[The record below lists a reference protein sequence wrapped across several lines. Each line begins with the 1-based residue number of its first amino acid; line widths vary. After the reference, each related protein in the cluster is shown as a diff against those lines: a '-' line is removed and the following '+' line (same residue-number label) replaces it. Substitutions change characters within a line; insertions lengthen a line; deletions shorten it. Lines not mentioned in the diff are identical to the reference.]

1 MPKKER
7 YVFVQPNPDISVVRQ
22 CALLG
27 ISRASHYYA
36 PKPESGLNIS
46 LMNRV
51 DEIYTR
57 QPYLGAVKITEKL
70 NRTLEEN
77 VNHKRIER
85 LMSLM
90 GIQAIR
96 PKKNLSKNAK
106 KHPKYPY
113 LLNKLVINHPN
124 QVWGTD
130 ITYIRANGQWFY
142 LVAILDWYSRFVV
155 SWKLSRSLESDF
167 CQTCLREALKIAIPE
182 IHNSDQG
189 VQFTAEE
196 YLAILKAYESIR
208 ISMDGR
214 GRCFDNI
221 FTERLWRSVKYEEV
235 YLKEYRS
242 FREAEI
248 SLAQYFFDYNF
259 ERPHES
265 LDYQMPSE
273 AYFGLDLYEQKKNE
287 AAGAILRAETEAGRF
302 LIPGMPKIFTP
313 IISNNPKVEISHI

>member
-1 MPKKER
+1 M
-7 YVFVQPNPDISVVRQ
+7 RQ
-22 CALLG
+22 
-27 ISRASHYYA
+27 I
-36 PKPESGLNIS
+36 
-46 LMNRV
+46 

-57 QPYLGAVKITEKL
+57 QPYLGAVKITKKL
-70 NRTLEEN
+70 NRILEEN

-85 LMSLM
+85 LMGLM
-90 GIQAIR
+90 GIQAVR

-106 KHPKYPY
+106 KYPKYPY
-113 LLNKLVINHPN
+113 LLNKIVINHPN

-130 ITYIRANGQWFY
+130 ITYIRANGKWFY
-142 LVAILDWYSRFVV
+142 LVAILDWHSRYVI

-167 CQTCLREALKIAIPE
+167 CQNCLRKALDIAIPE

-196 YLAILKAYESIR
+196 YLAILKARESIR

-242 FREAEI
+242 FAEAEA

-273 AYFGLDLYEQKKNE
+273 VYFGLNSYERKKNE
-287 AAGAILRAETEAGRF
+287 ATESIIKAGMEAERF
-302 LIPGMPKIFTP
+302 LMPGISKNFTP